1 MDITK
6 RFLEYVG
13 FLTTSDENTRM
24 NPSTPGQIEFAKHL
38 AKELKGIGLTEIDV
52 DSNGYLMATLP
63 ANTDKVIPTIGF
75 IAHLDTSPEMS
86 GKHVKPRIVEKYDG
100 NDIWVNKW

>member
-24 NPSTPGQIEFAKHL
+24 NPSTPGQIE
-38 AKELKGIGLTEIDV
+38 
-52 DSNGYLMATLP
+52 
-63 ANTDKVIPTIGF
+63 PTIWQ
-75 IAHLDTSPEMS
+75 A
-86 GKHVKPRIVEKYDG
+86 
-100 NDIWVNKW
+100 N